1 MSDPPK
7 RWPRVGV
14 GVLIVRGGKVL
25 IGRRRGSHGA
35 GQYAL
40 PGGKL
45 EWRETWTECAVREIK
60 EECDIDLSSVPVTY
74 AYTCESVIDDDN
86 HWITVFMR
94 AEVGEEVEAT
104 NMEPDKCEGWAWMD
118 WGSAVPTPRFKP
130 LDIIL
135 RDDSFD
141 ITKR

>member
-45 EWRETWTECAVREIK
+45 EWRESSKADADGPSLAVSSGGPTMHANENALLQV
-60 EECDIDLSSVPVTY
+60 EDLQTLARHPLLQRLSPPP
-74 AYTCESVIDDDN
+74 
-86 HWITVFMR
+86 HW
-94 AEVGEEVEAT
+94 
-104 NMEPDKCEGWAWMD
+104 
-118 WGSAVPTPRFKP
+118 WGC
-130 LDIIL
+130 LL
-135 RDDSFD
+135 W
-141 ITKR
+141 